1 MLESSPTSS
10 ASPEEMSQARSVIL
24 DDPALAKRWNM
35 AVQTIRTRRMKG
47 DIPRYFKVGRFVRY
61 YLEDVQAYEQD
72 HMVTR

>member
-1 MLESSPTSS
+1 MLEVDSGGSPVGGQSSTVG
-10 ASPEEMSQARSVIL
+10 SVIL

-61 YLEDVQAYEQD
+61 YLEDVQAYEQA

>member
-10 ASPEEMSQARSVIL
+10 ASPEEVSQTRSVIL

>member
-1 MLESSPTSS
+1 MLESNPTYS
-10 ASPEEMSQARSVIL
+10 ALLEETSQARSVIL